1 MDPDGDVIAE
11 KKSSLASPRSS
22 EKLGQRIL
30 FVGGNPLWFGQV
42 QRDVACLQPGWG
54 CLYVSNVPAAFRI
67 LATQTVE
74 ALVVDGEIFDARRL
88 LDAVKEQ
95 WPQMNCLIR
104 CAMSDRK
111 GADSWKGLDV
121 PLIDSQK
128 DASTLISSLLRN
140 ECLRE
145 WTSDPAIKT
154 LLPRIRKL
162 PATPNL
168 YIEVTEELRNPSGS
182 LDVVARLIQ
191 EDPVV
196 SAKLLQLVN
205 SAFFGSVREITNVLD
220 AIIVLGTERVKSLIL
235 LAGIFSQYSNSDR
248 FAAAL
253 RSILAHS
260 VQVAAFS
267 RIITLSETQSTTTAD
282 AAFTAGIL
290 HDVGKLILAGNL
302 PEMFDQLQKLKE
314 TENLSD
320 RGAETRI
327 YGVGHT
333 QVGACLLAAWG
344 LPLPILEAIAYHH
357 EPERSSCKTFS
368 LLTAVHA
375 ANAFAHAG
383 APPSPMPEFYVPP
396 DIHLQ
401 YLESIGLSDRRDRW
415 RALCLEGPTR
425 GK

>member
-1 MDPDGDVIAE
+1 MDLEGDFTAE
-11 KKSSLASPRSS
+11 NKSSLASPRASD
-22 EKLGQRIL
+22 KQRVL
-30 FVGGNPLWFGQV
+30 FVGNNPLWFGQV
-42 QRDVACLQPGWG
+42 QRDVSCLQTGWA
-54 CLYVSNVPAAFRI
+54 CLYVSNVPAAFRV
-67 LATQTVE
+67 LATDRIDS
-74 ALVVDGEIFDARRL
+74 LVVDGEIFDSRRL
-88 LDAVKEQ
+88 LDAVKAQ

-104 CAMSDRK
+104 CVLSDRTT
-111 GADSWKGLDV
+111 ADSWKGSDV
-121 PLIDSQK
+121 PLLDSQK
-128 DASTLISSLLRN
+128 DASALISSLLRN
-140 ECLRE
+140 GCLRE

-154 LLPRIRKL
+154 LLPKIRKL
-162 PATPNL
+162 PATSNL
-168 YIEVTEELRNPSGS
+168 YSEVTQELQNPSGS

-205 SAFFGSVREITNVLD
+205 SAFFSSVREVTNVLD
-220 AIIVLGTERVKSLIL
+220 AIIILGTERVKSLIL
-235 LAGIFSQYSNSDR
+235 LAGIFSQYSNSSQ
-248 FAAAL
+248 FAGAL

-260 VQVAAFS
+260 VQVGTFS
-267 RIITLSETQSTTTAD
+267 RIITLSETQNATTAD
-282 AAFTAGIL
+282 AAFTAGVL

-302 PEMFDQLQKLKE
+302 PDMFDQLQKLKE
-314 TENLSD
+314 RENLSD
-320 RGAETRI
+320 RAAEAQI

-333 QVGACLLAAWG
+333 QVGACLLASWG

-401 YLESIGLSDRRDRW
+401 YLEIIGLSNRRDRW
-415 RALCLEGPTR
+415 RALCLEAPAHR
-425 GK
+425 K